1 MWKHG
6 EVFITAIDTIPGDEI
21 RRPGYVLVEGEATG
35 HSHRLDRAGAAERLE
50 RGEALYLRVLAE
62 SASVFHREN
71 RPISLPRGL
80 YCVRKQ
86 GVYSRED
93 RGADPN
99 SEAGTSE
106 KRPSMRR
113 EPRRLRSMVAVSIGS
128 S

>member
-6 EVFITAIDTIPGDEI
+6 EVFITAIDTIPGDAI

-35 HSHRLDRAGAAERLE
+35 HSHRIDRAGAAERLE

-86 GVYSRED
+86 GAYSRGGVPSVDEGNRD
-93 RGADPN
+93 
-99 SEAGTSE
+99 
-106 KRPSMRR
+106 KRPMMKRV
-113 EPRRLRSMVAVSIGS
+113 PGRLRSAVAVSIGS
-128 S
+128 